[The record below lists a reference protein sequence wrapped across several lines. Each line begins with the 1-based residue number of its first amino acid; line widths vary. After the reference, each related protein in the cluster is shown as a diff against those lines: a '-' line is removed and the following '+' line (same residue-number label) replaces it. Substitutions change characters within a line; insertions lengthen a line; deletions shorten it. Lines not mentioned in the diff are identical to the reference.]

1 VTARR
6 RAGRADEAGFTLVEV
21 MLASTI
27 SAVITSVIATAVIV
41 SLRNADATSNRLSV
55 SHDAQI
61 AQSWFTTDAQSAD
74 GADTDFSGTGTC
86 GSSTPVLVL
95 RWASR
100 AAFPPNDYRVVT
112 YGVNVDGP
120 TGERQLVRESCQGTT
135 GYASLALTET
145 VVLAHDLLGTPVP
158 TCTYGSAPVSDA
170 CVSDSPAHPFATV
183 RVAATSQLVARDRTD
198 TFGYTLTADR
208 RSSQ

>member
-1 VTARR
+1 MRARP
-6 RAGRADEAGFTLVEV
+6 EAGFTLVEV
-21 MLASTI
+21 MMASTI
-27 SAVITSVIATAVIV
+27 SAVVTAVIATAVIV
-41 SLRNADATSNRLSV
+41 SLRNADATGNRLSV

-74 GADTDFSGTGTC
+74 GIDTDFSGTGAC

-100 AAFPPNDYRVVT
+100 AAYPPSDYRVVT

-158 TCTYGSAPVSDA
+158 ACAYGSAPASDA
-170 CVSDSPAHPFATV
+170 CVSDAPAHPFATV
-183 RVAATSQLVARDRTD
+183 RLAATSQLIARDKTD
-198 TFGYTLTADR
+198 TFAFTLVGDR